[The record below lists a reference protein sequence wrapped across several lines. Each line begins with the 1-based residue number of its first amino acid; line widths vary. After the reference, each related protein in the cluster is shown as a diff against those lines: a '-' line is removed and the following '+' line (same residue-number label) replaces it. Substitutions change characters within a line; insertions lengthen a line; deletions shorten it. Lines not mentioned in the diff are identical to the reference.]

1 MKTND
6 RLIYLL
12 LMAQQKLRTYINNAL
27 LEGDIKTTLSQ
38 TGILF
43 LLRQENGQS
52 MTQLSDAL
60 EIDNSTLTGLI
71 DRMERSGYVARSSG
85 DSDRRAFRISITPQ
99 GLEESNR
106 AKPLIRK
113 INEEIKSGF
122 SQEEIETFKRV
133 LGNLIE
139 KFGKS
144 GARRKRRQKRKPRPP
159 FSQKYHY

>member
-1 MKTND
+1 MKTDD

-12 LMAQQKLRTYINNAL
+12 FMAQQKLRIYINNAL
-27 LEGDIKTTLSQ
+27 LEGGIKTTLSQ

-43 LLRQENGQS
+43 LLRQEDGQS
-52 MTQLSDAL
+52 MTQLSNAL
-60 EIDNSTLTGLI
+60 DIDNSTLTGFI
-71 DRMERSGYVARSSG
+71 DRMERSGYVVRSPG

-106 AKPLIRK
+106 AGPLIRK

-133 LGNLIE
+133 LRGLLE
-139 KFGKS
+139 KCGKS
-144 GARRKRRQKRKPRPP
+144 GARRTRRPKREPRRP

>member
-1 MKTND
+1 MKTDD

-12 LMAQQKLRTYINNAL
+12 FMAQQKMRTYINNAL

-43 LLRQENGQS
+43 LLGQEDGQS
-52 MTQLSDAL
+52 MTQLSNAL
-60 EIDNSTLTGLI
+60 DIDNSTLTGLI
-71 DRMERSGYVARSSG
+71 DRMERSRYVVRRPG
-85 DSDRRAFRISITPQ
+85 DSDRRAFRISITPK
-99 GLEESNR
+99 GLEESNQAR
-106 AKPLIRK
+106 PLIRK

-133 LGNLIE
+133 LSGLLA

-144 GARRKRRQKRKPRPP
+144 RARRTRRQKGDPRRHLLRK
-159 FSQKYHY
+159 HNH

>member
-1 MKTND
+1 MKTDD

-12 LMAQQKLRTYINNAL
+12 FMAQQKLRTFINGVL
-27 LEGDIKTTLSQ
+27 LAGDVNTTLSQ

-43 LLRQENGQS
+43 LLRQEDGQS
-52 MTQLSDAL
+52 MTQLSNAL
-60 EIDNSTLTGLI
+60 DIDNSTLTGLI
-71 DRMERSGYVARSSG
+71 DRMERSGYVVRSPG

-106 AKPLIRK
+106 ARPLIRR

-144 GARRKRRQKRKPRPP
+144 GARRIRRPKREPRRL

>member
-1 MKTND
+1 MKTDD

-12 LMAQQKLRTYINNAL
+12 FMAQQKLRTYINYAL
-27 LEGDIKTTLSQ
+27 LEGGIKTTLSQ

-43 LLRQENGQS
+43 LLRQEDGQS
-52 MTQLSDAL
+52 MTQLSNAL
-60 EIDNSTLTGLI
+60 DIDNSTLTGFI
-71 DRMERSGYVARSSG
+71 DRMERSGYVVRSPG

-106 AKPLIRK
+106 AEPLIRK

-122 SQEEIETFKRV
+122 SQEQIETFKRV
-133 LGNLIE
+133 LGGLVE
-139 KFGKS
+139 KFGKL
-144 GARRKRRQKRKPRPP
+144 GARRTGRQKREPRRP

>member
-1 MKTND
+1 MKTDD

-12 LMAQQKLRTYINNAL
+12 FMTQQKLRTYINDVL
-27 LEGDIKTTLSQ
+27 LAGEIKTTLSQ

-43 LLRQENGQS
+43 LLSQKDGQS
-52 MTQLSDAL
+52 MTQLSNAL
-60 EIDNSTLTGLI
+60 DIDNSTLTGLI
-71 DRMERSGYVARSSG
+71 DRMERSGYVTRRPG
-85 DSDRRAFRISITPQ
+85 DSDRRAFCISITPQ

-106 AKPLIRK
+106 ASPLIRK

-133 LGNLIE
+133 LRGLLE

-144 GARRKRRQKRKPRPP
+144 GARRTGRQKREPRRP
-159 FSQKYHY
+159 FSQKDHY

>member
-1 MKTND
+1 MKTDD

-12 LMAQQKLRTYINNAL
+12 FMAQQKLRTYINNAL
-27 LEGDIKTTLSQ
+27 LAGDIKTTLSQ

-43 LLRQENGQS
+43 LLRQEDGQS
-52 MTQLSDAL
+52 MTQLSNAL
-60 EIDNSTLTGLI
+60 DIDNSTLTGFI
-71 DRMERSGYVARSSG
+71 DRMERSGYVVRSPG

-106 AKPLIRK
+106 AGPLIRK

-133 LGNLIE
+133 LGGLLE
-139 KFGKS
+139 KFGKL
-144 GARRKRRQKRKPRPP
+144 GARRTGRQKREPRRP
-159 FSQKYHY
+159 FSQKYHD